1 MSTETNHNNYD
12 DIVWKKLEENRSRW
26 NGYDEVEDT
35 IWPCNRNEIR
45 ATKKVLRS
53 INYQKLTDQSVIDEY
68 DMQKDLTES
77 MKKEMPNNRL
87 KMIIP
92 LITILAVIAFYIWYA
107 HPPLE
112 NNFNSEDW
120 KVVVSSEFVT
130 SSDLNPK
137 MELQRKTIASG
148 TTVTPLAMGDQKRA
162 KVKLPSGEIGYMHL
176 AAFSGIQTNSEII
189 KGTQLFNSTE
199 PTKKEIATIEKDM
212 PRIIATPKID
222 DDKNHYLK
230 VKNSNG
236 RIGYIYDNHIKY
248 HFCDSLPEVSSN
260 NTLPVASTK
269 AMKWK
274 GQTITEIEKHYGPAS
289 AYLGDLYYWEYLRV
303 IGDTLAYN
311 GVMAYVDQEGTID
324 SIQFGKEEP
333 LFASINSFPIW
344 RMIASWEPFYG
355 FIDVYYEQSDRELNI
370 GWWEN
375 LRQSHWSVKAII
387 WVIEFIL
394 KIIWFLI
401 KISIFFLP
409 VMALGVII
417 SHLERPSYR
426 MSLRIVIWLL
436 ILVYLYIGIFILLQG
451 SFSILAMII
460 LFGAVLINFVGFSNH
475 LNRKCYSCGNWD
487 GEMTEKTDFLGQS
500 VSVQYGSRN
509 KYMGSDTTFTGTTS
523 SINTNT
529 KIHNYKTI
537 HRYKK
542 VKTKD
547 TYQYDNYK
555 AHKMCKYCGMR
566 WKVSY
571 KVLRGERHQEF

>member
-1 MSTETNHNNYD
+1 MSTETNQSNYD

-45 ATKKVLRS
+45 STKKVLKS
-53 INYQKLTDQSVIDEY
+53 IDYQKLTNQSVIDEY
-68 DMQKDLTES
+68 DLQEELIREMG
-77 MKKEMPNNRL
+77 KELPNNRL

-92 LITILAVIAFYIWYA
+92 LITILAVIGFYLWYA
-107 HPPLE
+107 HPPKSSS
-112 NNFNSEDW
+112 FKSEDW

-130 SSDLNPK
+130 SSDRNPK

-148 TTVTPLAMGDQKRA
+148 TIVTPLAMGEQKRA
-162 KVKLPSGEIGYMHL
+162 KVKLPSGEIGYMHV
-176 AAFSGIQTNSEII
+176 AAFSGIHTNSEIV

-199 PTKKEIATIEKDM
+199 STKKEIATIEKDM
-212 PRIIATPKID
+212 PRIMAIPKID
-222 DDKNHYLK
+222 EDQNHYLK
-230 VKNSNG
+230 VKTSKG

-269 AMKWK
+269 AVKWK
-274 GQTITEIEKHYGPAS
+274 GQTIAEIENQYGPAS
-289 AYLGDLYYWEYLRV
+289 AYMGNLCYWDYVRV

-324 SIQFGKEEP
+324 SIQFGKNEP
-333 LFASINSFPIW
+333 LFASINSFPFW

-355 FIDVYYEQSDRELNI
+355 FIDAYYEQSDRELNI

-375 LRQSHWSVKAII
+375 LRQWHWSTKAVI
-387 WVIEFIL
+387 WVIEFLL

-426 MSLRIVIWLL
+426 TSLRIVIWLL
-436 ILVYLYIGIFILLQG
+436 IFVYVYIGIFILLQG

-460 LFGAVLINFVGFSNH
+460 FLGAVLMNLFGFSNH
-475 LNRKCYSCGNWD
+475 LSRKCYSCGNWD

-542 VKTKD
+542 VRTKD
-547 TYQYDNYK
+547 TYKYDNYK
-555 AHKMCKYCGMR
+555 AHKMCKYCGVR

-571 KVLRGERHQEF
+571 KVLRGERHQEL